1 MSPVEALT
9 SVVGVSP
16 WLATGTL
23 PAATDL
29 IAAYVSTAG
38 NRPLTI
44 RGEPIRTPLAWFGVR
59 FGYFCSSRAAAP
71 ATIGAAI
78 DVPPARII
86 WPCTMQV
93 GHSVANAL
101 FGASVET
108 MWAPG
113 AWMSGLAK
121 PSCVTPRLDQLGR
134 LSSPSAWLI
143 WSSSA
148 PTEITYGS
156 LPGAYCTASASLPR
170 LPAAATT
177 TRPFS
182 HADSTAAS
190 SGSVL

>member
-9 SVVGVSP
+9 RLLGVRL

-23 PAATDL
+23 PAATAL
-29 IAAYVSTAG
+29 IAAYASTAG
-38 NRPLTI
+38 KRPLTV
-44 RGEPIRTPLAWFGVR
+44 RAEAVSTPLTWFGVR
-59 FGYFCSSRAAAP
+59 FGYFCSSSAAAP
-71 ATIGAAI
+71 ATMGAAI

-86 WPCTMQV
+86 WYCTMQV
-93 GHSVANAL
+93 GQSVENAL
-101 FGASVET
+101 DGASVDT
-108 MWAPG
+108 MCAPG

-121 PSCVTPRLDQLGR
+121 PSCVRPRLDQLGR

-143 WSSSA
+143 WSSRA
-148 PTEITYGS
+148 PTEIAYGS